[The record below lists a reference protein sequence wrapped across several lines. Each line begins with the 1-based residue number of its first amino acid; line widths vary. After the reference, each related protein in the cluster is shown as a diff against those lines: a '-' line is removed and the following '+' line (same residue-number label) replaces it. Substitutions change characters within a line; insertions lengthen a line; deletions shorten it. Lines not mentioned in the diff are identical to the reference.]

1 MILRGVWIRVTPL
14 IIMSCVVFLTTF
26 SRAQDPEAALDAL
39 AASSDSLYSS
49 SLNSDPNEESLDS
62 LALEDPEEGSERTAQ
77 QIFEE
82 NPHYTMRQ
90 YNHKQQVVV
99 GSVIMFCVA
108 LAMVAMNNY
117 NPKH

>member
-1 MILRGVWIRVTPL
+1 MIFRGVLNRVTPF
-14 IIMSCVVFLTTF
+14 ISMSCIVLFATF
-26 SRAQDPEAALDAL
+26 SRAQDTDAALEAL
-39 AASSDSLYSS
+39 AASSDSMYTS
-49 SLNSDPNEESLDS
+49 SLNADPDEESLDS
-62 LALEDPEEGSERTAQ
+62 LALDDSEEGAGRTAQ